1 MYILIA
7 GLAANGLQD
16 GYGAS
21 QGNKAVL
28 FLSFMCGGY
37 QMNKKELKLIRES
50 LNNIITPNL
59 EELGFTLV
67 ESVTIER
74 ERIWRYIKRI
84 NNNNCEIVFRFSLLK
99 TISVDFC
106 TLPGLQFSLTEL
118 DDKATFETK
127 IFGYQYD
134 SEEKFREQLQYM
146 KEIILKRGVPK
157 MEVIANRGK

>member
-1 MYILIA
+1 
-7 GLAANGLQD
+7 
-16 GYGAS
+16 
-21 QGNKAVL
+21 
-28 FLSFMCGGY
+28 
-37 QMNKKELKLIRES
+37 MNKKELKLVRES

>member
-1 MYILIA
+1 
-7 GLAANGLQD
+7 
-16 GYGAS
+16 
-21 QGNKAVL
+21 
-28 FLSFMCGGY
+28 
-37 QMNKKELKLIRES
+37 MNKKELKLVRES

-127 IFGYQYD
+127 IFGYGSQWRCVERC
-134 SEEKFREQLQYM
+134 SRISL
-146 KEIILKRGVPK
+146 
-157 MEVIANRGK
+157 